1 MQFKEFISTYK
12 THILV
17 ALVVLLLFLSGVLLF
32 TNSSSSKSE
41 KQAKQEVKELH
52 KENESL
58 LKDLKSTK
66 DSIEVLHNLAIKNNN
81 RDTIYINQIKYINI
95 KTNEEISHFN
105 SLSTDAQYSEF
116 SNLISEY
123 SKTRFNKDS
132 LPSNGK
138 GNWGFNRTKKP

>member
-1 MQFKEFISTYK
+1 M
-12 THILV
+12 
-17 ALVVLLLFLSGVLLF
+17 LLLFLSGVLLF

-138 GNWGFNRTKKP
+138 GN